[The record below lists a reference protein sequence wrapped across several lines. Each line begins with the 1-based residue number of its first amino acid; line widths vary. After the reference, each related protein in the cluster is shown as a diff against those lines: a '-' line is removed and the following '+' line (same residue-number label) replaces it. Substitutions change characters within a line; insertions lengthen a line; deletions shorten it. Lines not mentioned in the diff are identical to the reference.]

1 MKNTKQLL
9 LLILLL
15 ISIGSVAQTYIVKR
29 IDNQPRGT
37 NYGTTPSYGETIKY
51 IGGIQSQMQAK
62 YEYNHQ
68 KISDKLDDISSVV
81 RKLSRNGFSA
91 NNSQKIFLGKYSEFL
106 GRIDRMD
113 FTDNVA
119 VSKVMSYLRYVE
131 EEMQTW

>member
-1 MKNTKQLL
+1 MKTTK
-9 LLILLL
+9 LLILFLL
-15 ISIGSVAQTYIVKR
+15 ISLGSGAQTYIVKR
-29 IDNQPRGT
+29 VDNQPRGI
-37 NYGTTPSYGETIKY
+37 NYGTTIPTTDLARYS
-51 IGGIQSQMQAK
+51 GGIQSQMQAK

-68 KISDKLDDISSVV
+68 KISDKLDDITYIV
-81 RKLSRNGFSA
+81 RKLNRNGFSA